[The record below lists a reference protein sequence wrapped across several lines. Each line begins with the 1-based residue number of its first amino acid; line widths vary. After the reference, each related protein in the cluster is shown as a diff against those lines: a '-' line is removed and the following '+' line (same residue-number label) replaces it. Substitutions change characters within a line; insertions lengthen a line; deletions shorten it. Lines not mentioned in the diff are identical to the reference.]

1 MEKKEEKWSKR
12 RASER
17 IVDRL
22 DRIVCWSTEVS
33 INTLEKIRFA
43 EVERERLC
51 EMANMPGVGLEI
63 FNAGG
68 GWRDQKW
75 APSWSVKLPS
85 LRQGRVQ
92 TLPCSLS

>member
-17 IVDRL
+17 MVDRL

-43 EVERERLC
+43 EVERERRNKRP
-51 EMANMPGVGLEI
+51 M
-63 FNAGG
+63 
-68 GWRDQKW
+68 
-75 APSWSVKLPS
+75 
-85 LRQGRVQ
+85 LR
-92 TLPCSLS
+92 